1 MLIGRFLFGSGS
13 MSLLVLQ
20 DRITAIWFKDQEL
33 GLAFGLT
40 LGVSRLGSVLNF
52 LFTQSFEKEYGMQW
66 TLWGGVLLCVIGLF
80 VAMIVSTLDK
90 IGMRQQ
96 GRECLIREESRKMS
110 IQDLKLFPLRFWLL
124 TLSTVFFYNI
134 ILPFLA
140 NASEFFQDKYSGYSR
155 KEGAYIA
162 GAIYDVPVVLTAF
175 VGVLVDYVGLRVI
188 LFAASSVLSLLAFG
202 LLAFTYVPPLVS
214 TIILGVTYSCV
225 AVCAWPSIALVIPQA
240 TVGTAMGLV
249 LSMVMAGNGVCNL
262 IIGWI
267 LGTTSSQAKIPLWRW
282 QWMMIFMVAN
292 TVCCLITSVLLNVV
306 DHRQGGTLNK
316 TTKRSKQ
323 REGEALTKRPSTRR

>member
-1 MLIGRFLFGSGS
+1 MLAGRFLFGSGS

-90 IGMRQQ
+90 IGMRQL
-96 GRECLIREESRKMS
+96 GREGLIREESKKMS

-134 ILPFLA
+134 IFPFLA
-140 NASEFFQDKYSGYSR
+140 NASEFFHEKYSGYSR

-162 GAIYDVPVVLTAF
+162 GTVYDLSLVLPAF
-175 VGVLVDYVGLRVI
+175 FGVLVDNVGLRAVFFMVSSI
-188 LFAASSVLSLLAFG
+188 LTLFAFG

-214 TIILGVTYSCV
+214 TVILGVTYSC
-225 AVCAWPSIALVIPQA
+225 AGACTWPSIALVVPQA

-249 LSMVMAGNGVCNL
+249 LSMQMAGNGVCNM

-282 QWMMIFMVAN
+282 QWMVIFMVAN
-292 TVCCLITSVLLNVV
+292 TVCCLVSSVLLNVV

-316 TTKRSKQ
+316 TTNKSEHG
-323 REGEALTKRPSTRR
+323 EGEALRKIPSERC